1 MKIEELIEHY
11 IRIAKNRTIG
21 IQLIKKNT
29 ITEKMGTIK
38 FILENRCFVNYQH
51 MIKHFETVEQIFT
64 NISKQTNTKFKI
76 EYNEEISMCKILI
89 IL

>member
-1 MKIEELIEHY
+1 MKIKELIEHY
-11 IRIAKNRTIG
+11 IRIAENRTIG

-38 FILENRCFVNYQH
+38 FILANRCFVNYQH
-51 MIKHFETVEQIFT
+51 MISHFKTIEQIFT
-64 NISKQTNTKFKI
+64 DIYKQTNTKFKI
-76 EYNEEISMCKILI
+76 ECKEGVSICKVLI